1 MKGKIKRFFLE
12 KRELIVFLGV
22 LAVIFT
28 TVITVISIAMKDANN
43 VSGEIESEITSSTIP
58 SSSSKGVESSKELPT
73 TIGLP
78 ITGEYKIVREFFDS
92 TKTSEELATA
102 IIYTGSYYVES
113 KGISFAREDN
123 SSFEVNAIYPGTV
136 KEINYD
142 EANGYSITIDH
153 NNGLISTY
161 KSLSSCNVSQNDYVA
176 SSDVIGVSGS
186 RVYDSDA
193 GVHVH
198 VEVKLNNSY
207 LNLKD
212 LIGKEIEEV
221 VEVK

>member
-28 TVITVISIAMKDANN
+28 TVITVISIAYKDANS
-43 VSGEIESEITSSTIP
+43 VSGGIESEATSNPIP
-58 SSSSKGVESSKELPT
+58 SSSKDTESKRELPT

-78 ITGEYKIVREFFDS
+78 IVGDYKIVREFFDS
-92 TKTSEELATA
+92 SKSSEELVSA

-123 SSFEVNAIYPGTV
+123 SSFEVNVIYPGTV

-153 NNGLISTY
+153 NNGLVSIY
-161 KSLSSCNVSQNDYVA
+161 KSLSSCNVSQNDYVS
-176 SSDVIGVSGS
+176 SSDTIGVSGS
-186 RVYDSDA
+186 RIYDSEA

-198 VEVKLNNSY
+198 VEVKLNNSF

-221 VEVK
+221 VDVK

>member
-28 TVITVISIAMKDANN
+28 TVITVISIAMKDTNN
-43 VSGEIESEITSSTIP
+43 VSGEIESEITSSSIP
-58 SSSSKGVESSKELPT
+58 SSSKDSQSSRELPT

-78 ITGEYKIVREFFDS
+78 IVGDYKIVRQFFDS
-92 TKTSEELATA
+92 TKSSEELVSA

-153 NNGLISTY
+153 NNGLVSIY

-176 SSDVIGVSGS
+176 SSDTIGVSGS

-207 LNLKD
+207 LNLND

-221 VEVK
+221 VDVK